1 MPQMIK
7 YGDELIRISPKDNKK
22 IEFSRNNGMTW
33 ITRCNNN
40 STGGFLDLMDNGTE
54 LLATTQKGLYFSRN
68 KGLSWILRK
77 R

>member
-33 ITRCNNN
+33 ITRCAN
-40 STGGFLDLMDNGTE
+40 SSVGGFLDLMDNGTE